1 MNVLFELETDGDE
14 FIWIHELKLSDETW
28 NVPEQDVFDEFVV
41 TNVVSIVSENVTVI
55 EELTETEVSE
65 FVGVEDETVGEVV
78 SDWSPVLN
86 PSNVVLWLSIGFP
99 EVSFTPVVTR
109 IIKTVEIDR
118 LGVGVTVNVW
128 LLLDVEGVEDIW
140 RQELKLSD
148 ETWIVP
154 VQELF
159 EVFVVIEEVSI
170 DSENV
175 TEIDVLV
182 ETEVSPLDGEVE
194 ETVGGVVSV
203 EVLSVEV
210 EVVEVVGS

>member
-41 TNVVSIVSENVTVI
+41 TNVM
-55 EELTETEVSE
+55 
-65 FVGVEDETVGEVV
+65 
-78 SDWSPVLN
+78 
-86 PSNVVLWLSIGFP
+86 
-99 EVSFTPVVTR
+99 
-109 IIKTVEIDR
+109 
-118 LGVGVTVNVW
+118 
-128 LLLDVEGVEDIW
+128 
-140 RQELKLSD
+140 
-148 ETWIVP
+148 
-154 VQELF
+154 
-159 EVFVVIEEVSI
+159 SI

-203 EVLSVEV
+203 EV
-210 EVVEVVGS
+210 VGS

>member
-28 NVPEQDVFDEFVV
+28 
-41 TNVVSIVSENVTVI
+41 
-55 EELTETEVSE
+55 
-65 FVGVEDETVGEVV
+65 
-78 SDWSPVLN
+78 
-86 PSNVVLWLSIGFP
+86 
-99 EVSFTPVVTR
+99 
-109 IIKTVEIDR
+109 
-118 LGVGVTVNVW
+118 
-128 LLLDVEGVEDIW
+128 
-140 RQELKLSD
+140 
-148 ETWIVP
+148 IVP
-154 VQELF
+154 IQELF
-159 EVFVVIEEVSI
+159 EVFVVIEEISI